1 MSLLVSMY
9 FEINGEGMTYY
20 VLMEPSD
27 QDIVRQTLRDR
38 HMFRILV
45 QRYQDALLRYIRRI
59 GCTDSEAAKDILQE
73 SFLKAYSSLNDYDPA
88 FSFSTWIYRIVHN
101 ETMSHFRKQKNRPHI
116 VADES
121 ALYLFET
128 IPDELDIV
136 GEADMRL
143 RGRAV
148 SAALAKMK
156 PKYRKVLILRFFEE
170 KSYDEI
176 ANILRI
182 PNGTVATYLS
192 RGKAEL
198 GELLKKHKPSD
209 V

>member
-1 MSLLVSMY
+1 
-9 FEINGEGMTYY
+9 
-20 VLMEPSD
+20 MEPSD
-27 QDIVRQTLRDR
+27 QDVVIQTLKDR

-59 GCTDSEAAKDILQE
+59 GCSDSEAAKDILQE
-73 SFLKAYSSLNDYDPA
+73 SFIKAYLNLNDYDST

-101 ETMSHFRKQKNRPHI
+101 ETMNHFRKQKNRPQI

-121 ALYLFET
+121 SLYLFET
-128 IPDELDIV
+128 IPDELDIA
-136 GEADMRL
+136 GDADAKL
-143 RGRAV
+143 RGQAV
-148 SAALAKMK
+148 SVALAKLK
-156 PKYRKVLILRFFEE
+156 PQYREVIVLRFFEN
-170 KSYDEI
+170 KSYDET

-182 PNGTVATYLS
+182 PNGTVATYLA

-198 GELLKKHKPSD
+198 AMLLKEHKSTD